1 MRKLVLL
8 AFLFL
13 FPAVSYAQPSI
24 VFDTENFDFGTVTQV
39 DTIKHIFEFTNTGDQ
54 ELVIDRLVPS

>member
-13 FPAVSYAQPSI
+13 VSAVSYAQPSI
-24 VFDTENFDFGTVTQV
+24 VFDAETYDFGTVSKV
-39 DTIKHIFEFTNTGDQ
+39 DTIEHVFEFTNTGDQ
-54 ELVIDRLVPS
+54 EIVIDKLIPS

>member
-13 FPAVSYAQPSI
+13 VPAVSYAQPSI

-39 DTIKHIFEFTNTGDQ
+39 DTIEHVFEFTNTGDK
-54 ELVIDRLVPS
+54 ELIIDKLVPS